1 MMPYQ
6 RWTRKLKVR
15 FLTNLHGERAGKTT
29 IIAAHRLSSVMQADE
44 IIVMDHGTVTE
55 RGNHDQLMA
64 QDGWYHQM
72 FERQELEMRVRG
84 ANGEE

>member
-1 MMPYQ
+1 
-6 RWTRKLKVR
+6 
-15 FLTNLHGERAGKTT
+15 
-29 IIAAHRLSSVMQADE
+29 MQADDC
-44 IIVMDHGTVTE
+44 VMDHGTVTE

-72 FERQELEMRVRG
+72 FERQNWEMRVR